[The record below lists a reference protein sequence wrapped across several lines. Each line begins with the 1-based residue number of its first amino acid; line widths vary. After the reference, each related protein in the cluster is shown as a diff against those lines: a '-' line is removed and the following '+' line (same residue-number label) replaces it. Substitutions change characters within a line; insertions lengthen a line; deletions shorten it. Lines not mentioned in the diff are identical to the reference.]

1 MDMDYRCFYQ
11 ALRQQ
16 RVDIDYDDQRI
27 QQLLKYQKRILQH
40 IVYIKT
46 KIFQDM
52 SVING
57 TRLNNCRWKTILSN
71 RSNCAN
77 TNSVDPSTESI

>member
-27 QQLLKYQKRILQH
+27 QQLLKYQANSSTHCIYQ
-40 IVYIKT
+40 T
-46 KIFQDM
+46 KFFR
-52 SVING
+52 
-57 TRLNNCRWKTILSN
+57 T
-71 RSNCAN
+71 
-77 TNSVDPSTESI
+77 